1 MVPNFDYLLAVLD
14 VKSLRE
20 NLRRYRDTVQLLLS
34 TVRIL
39 DSVELDYKNFW
50 HLLDE
55 VQFVQLN
62 FWLVRCVLI
71 VVDVIGVLLVPSF
84 HQVALVH

>member
-1 MVPNFDYLLAVLD
+1 MVPNFDNLLAVLD

-39 DSVELDYKNFW
+39 DSVELDYQNFW

>member
-1 MVPNFDYLLAVLD
+1 VVPNFDYLLAVLD

-39 DSVELDYKNFW
+39 DSVELDYQNFW

>member
-39 DSVELDYKNFW
+39 DSVELDYQNFW